1 MDSWHFAQYFEY
13 ITFQLPAKTGF
24 TISFL
29 QMLLLLSRVW
39 LLCDTMGCNPLDFSV
54 HGMFRARILEWVA
67 ISFSRGCSQP
77 RDWTHVSCLAGRFF
91 TLEPPGKP
99 LFTDEETVKPQQAD
113 SCPHAI
119 SHWLLGSCVV
129 LEGVSFYQKGAG
141 LFEQWFSTRCD
152 FWLPGDSW

>member
-54 HGMFRARILEWVA
+54 HGMFQARILEWVA
-67 ISFSRGCSQP
+67 ISFSILQFLRKNFKITG
-77 RDWTHVSCLAGRFF
+77 VEEVVNYLANN
-91 TLEPPGKP
+91 
-99 LFTDEETVKPQQAD
+99 
-113 SCPHAI
+113 
-119 SHWLLGSCVV
+119 
-129 LEGVSFYQKGAG
+129 
-141 LFEQWFSTRCD
+141 
-152 FWLPGDSW
+152 